1 MINDIGKRLENL
13 LTEINILKDKRKEI
27 DGKIKIKEQE
37 LENCCRELLS
47 LQQELTSPHQP
58 RYDVPQIL
66 SKYNTPEWRAKRA
79 AIFNRDNYKC
89 QMCGGTATEVH
100 HINYKDENGNK
111 VGNEIWRSPKS
122 YLVSLCATCHKKF
135 NVTYCYDAIFIP
147 ANPPRLASSERK
159 CKRTDLELVN
169 PSWDEV
175 SEKLRHINLSYDYRQ
190 EKALSLIVLNPES
203 TKTGR
208 ELLGLQSKNGI
219 NELDKYKIIH
229 RYNGGSDV
237 KFLIRDLEDLQ
248 KSFPSV
254 SKNCQF
260 IIKEIK
266 PLIELGK
273 RKPQKGIIHM
283 ALHSKKNGYAI
294 GFFDIEKNDFVRII
308 DMSEI
313 PEYCNTKKKDYNFV
327 SQFYAL
333 KYVSDRC
340 KETGENSYD
349 IPIFPNDPNGDLS
362 YIDTETVL
370 SEVKSRIEDKNIYEL
385 VNKVIGDIDLS
396 NFYLYEERWH
406 NEFWGEIPTEKYR
419 RTSILKLKK
428 ETSLRQYNYW

>member
-1 MINDIGKRLENL
+1 MVNDIEKRIENL
-13 LTEINILKDKRKEI
+13 LTEINILKDKKKEI
-27 DGKIKIKEQE
+27 EEQIKSKEQE
-37 LENCCRELLS
+37 LGNCHKELLS
-47 LQQELTSPHQP
+47 LQQELTRPHQP
-58 RYDVPQIL
+58 RYGVSQIP

-79 AIFNRDNYKC
+79 AILNRDNYKC
-89 QMCGGTATEVH
+89 QMCGESATQIH
-100 HINYKDENGNK
+100 HINYKDENWHK

-135 NVTYCYDAIFIP
+135 KVTYCYDAIFIP

-169 PSWDEV
+169 PSWEEV
-175 SEKLRHINLSYDYRQ
+175 SKKLRHIDLSYDYRQ
-190 EKALSLIVLNPES
+190 EKAMFLIVLNPES
-203 TKTGR
+203 TKIGR

-237 KFLIRDLEDLQ
+237 KFLMRDLEDLQ
-248 KSFPSV
+248 KSFPSTR
-254 SKNCQF
+254 KNCQF
-260 IIKEIK
+260 VIKEIK

-273 RKPQKGIIHM
+273 RNPRKGIIHM
-283 ALHSKKNGYAI
+283 AQKRKKDGCAI
-294 GFFDIEKNDFVRII
+294 GIFDIEKNAFVRIF
-308 DMSEI
+308 DMSNV
-313 PEYCNTKKKDYNFV
+313 PEYRNTPKNGHKFL

-362 YIDTETVL
+362 YVNNETVKA
-370 SEVKSRIEDKNIYEL
+370 EVESRIEDKNICKL
-385 VNKVIGDIDLS
+385 VNEKMKEMDFS
-396 NFYLYEERWH
+396 NFYLYEGRWDK
-406 NEFWGEIPTEKYR
+406 ELWGEIPTAKYR
-419 RTSILKLKK
+419 NKSLLKIKK
-428 ETSLRQYNYW
+428 ENGL

>member
-1 MINDIGKRLENL
+1 MSINMDNYINDKNMQKETL
-13 LTEINILKDKRKEI
+13 LTEINILKNERKEI
-27 DGKIKIKEQE
+27 DEKTKSKEQE
-37 LENCCRELLS
+37 VTC
-47 LQQELTSPHQP
+47 PHQP
-58 RYDVPQIL
+58 RYDVSQIP
-66 SKYNTPEWRAKRA
+66 SKYSTPEWRAKRA
-79 AIFNRDNYKC
+79 AILNRDNYKC
-89 QMCGGTATEVH
+89 QMYGESATQIH
-100 HINYKDENGNK
+100 HINYKDENWHK

-135 NVTYCYDAIFIP
+135 KITYCYDAIFIP

-169 PSWDEV
+169 PSWEEV
-175 SEKLRHINLSYDYRQ
+175 SKKLRHIDLSYDYRQ
-190 EKALSLIVLNPES
+190 EKVMSLIVLNPES

-248 KSFPSV
+248 KSFPSTR
-254 SKNCQF
+254 KNCQF
-260 IIKEIK
+260 VIKEIK
-266 PLIELGK
+266 PVIELGK
-273 RKPQKGIIHM
+273 RNPRKGIIHM
-283 ALHSKKNGYAI
+283 AQKREKDGYAI
-294 GFFDIEKNDFVRII
+294 GIFDIEKNAFVRIF
-308 DMSEI
+308 DMSNV
-313 PEYCNTKKKDYNFV
+313 PGYCNAQNKDYNFL

-349 IPIFPNDPNGDLS
+349 IPIFPNDSSGDLS
-362 YIDTETVL
+362 YINNETVQA
-370 SEVKSRIEDKNIYEL
+370 EVESRIEDKNIYKL
-385 VNKVIGDIDLS
+385 VKEEMRNIDFS

-406 NEFWGEIPTEKYR
+406 KEFGK
-419 RTSILKLKK
+419 RTQ
-428 ETSLRQYNYW
+428 RQNIGAKIF

>member
-1 MINDIGKRLENL
+1 MVNDIEKRIENL
-13 LTEINILKDKRKEI
+13 LTEINILKDKKKEI
-27 DGKIKIKEQE
+27 EEQIKSKEQE
-37 LENCCRELLS
+37 LGNCHKEQLS
-47 LQQELTSPHQP
+47 LQQELTRPHQP
-58 RYDVPQIL
+58 RYDVSQIP

-79 AIFNRDNYKC
+79 AILNRDNYKC
-89 QMCGGTATEVH
+89 QMCGESATQIH
-100 HINYKDENGNK
+100 HINYKDENWHK

-135 NVTYCYDAIFIP
+135 KVTYCYDAIFIP

-169 PSWDEV
+169 PSWEEV
-175 SEKLRHINLSYDYRQ
+175 SKRLRLIDLSYDYRQ
-190 EKALSLIVLNPES
+190 EKAMFLIVLNPES

-248 KSFPSV
+248 KSFPSA

-260 IIKEIK
+260 ITKEIK

-273 RKPQKGIIHM
+273 RKPQNGIIHM

-294 GFFDIEKNDFVRII
+294 GIFDIEQNDFVRII
-308 DMSEI
+308 DMSEV

-362 YIDTETVL
+362 YIDTENVL

-385 VNKVIGDIDLS
+385 VNKVIEDIDLS

-406 NEFWGEIPTEKYR
+406 NEFWGEIPTAKYR
-419 RTSILKLKK
+419 NKSLLKIKK
-428 ETSLRQYNYW
+428 RFTAV

>member
-1 MINDIGKRLENL
+1 
-13 LTEINILKDKRKEI
+13 
-27 DGKIKIKEQE
+27 
-37 LENCCRELLS
+37 
-47 LQQELTSPHQP
+47 
-58 RYDVPQIL
+58 
-66 SKYNTPEWRAKRA
+66 
-79 AIFNRDNYKC
+79 
-89 QMCGGTATEVH
+89 MCGESATQIH
-100 HINYKDENGNK
+100 HINYKDENWHK

-135 NVTYCYDAIFIP
+135 KITYCYDAIFIP

-169 PSWDEV
+169 PSWEEV
-175 SEKLRHINLSYDYRQ
+175 SKKLRHIDLSYDYRQ
-190 EKALSLIVLNPES
+190 EKVMSLIVLNPES

-260 IIKEIK
+260 IIKEIE

-273 RKPQKGIIHM
+273 RKPQKGIIHL
-283 ALHSKKNGYAI
+283 AQKRKRDGYAI
-294 GFFDIEKNDFVRII
+294 GIFDIEKNAFVRIF
-308 DMSEI
+308 DMSNV
-313 PEYCNTKKKDYNFV
+313 PGYCNAQNKDYNFL

-349 IPIFPNDPNGDLS
+349 IPIFPNDSSGDLS
-362 YIDTETVL
+362 YINNETVQA
-370 SEVKSRIEDKNIYEL
+370 EVESRIEDKNIYKL
-385 VNKVIGDIDLS
+385 VKEEMRNIDFS

-406 NEFWGEIPTEKYR
+406 KEFWGENPAAKYR
-419 RTSILKLKK
+419 RKNILKL
-428 ETSLRQYNYW
+428 N

>member
-1 MINDIGKRLENL
+1 MVNDIEKRIENL
-13 LTEINILKDKRKEI
+13 LTEINILKDKKKEI
-27 DGKIKIKEQE
+27 EEQIKSKEQE
-37 LENCCRELLS
+37 LGNCHKEQLS
-47 LQQELTSPHQP
+47 LQQELTRPHQP
-58 RYDVPQIL
+58 RYDVSQIP

-79 AIFNRDNYKC
+79 AILNRDNYKC
-89 QMCGGTATEVH
+89 QMCGESATQIH
-100 HINYKDENGNK
+100 HINYKDENWHK

-135 NVTYCYDAIFIP
+135 KITYCYDAIFIP

-169 PSWDEV
+169 PSWEEV
-175 SEKLRHINLSYDYRQ
+175 SKKLRHIDLSYDYRQ
-190 EKALSLIVLNPES
+190 EKAMFLIVLNPES
-203 TKTGR
+203 TKIGR

-248 KSFPSV
+248 KSFPSTR
-254 SKNCQF
+254 KNCQF
-260 IIKEIK
+260 ITKEIK

-273 RKPQKGIIHM
+273 RKPQNGIIHM

-294 GFFDIEKNDFVRII
+294 GIFDIEQNDFVRII
-308 DMSEI
+308 DMSEV
-313 PEYCNTKKKDYNFV
+313 PKYCNTKKKDYNFV

-362 YIDTETVL
+362 YVNNETVKA
-370 SEVKSRIEDKNIYEL
+370 EVESRIEDKNICKL
-385 VNKVIGDIDLS
+385 VNEKMKEMDFS
-396 NFYLYEERWH
+396 NFYLYEGRWDK
-406 NEFWGEIPTEKYR
+406 ELWGEIPTAKYR
-419 RTSILKLKK
+419 NKSLLKIKK
-428 ETSLRQYNYW
+428 ENGL

>member
-1 MINDIGKRLENL
+1 MVNDIEKRIENL
-13 LTEINILKDKRKEI
+13 LTEINILKDKKKEI
-27 DGKIKIKEQE
+27 EEQIKSKEQE
-37 LENCCRELLS
+37 LGNCHKEQLS
-47 LQQELTSPHQP
+47 LQQELTRPHQP
-58 RYDVPQIL
+58 RYDVSQIP

-79 AIFNRDNYKC
+79 AILNRDNYKC
-89 QMCGGTATEVH
+89 QMCGESATQIH
-100 HINYKDENGNK
+100 HINYKDENWHK

-135 NVTYCYDAIFIP
+135 KITYCYDAIFIP

-169 PSWDEV
+169 PSWEEV
-175 SEKLRHINLSYDYRQ
+175 SKKLRHIELSYDYRQ
-190 EKALSLIVLNPES
+190 EKVMSLIVLNPES

-260 IIKEIK
+260 IIKEIE

-273 RKPQKGIIHM
+273 RKPQKGIIHL
-283 ALHSKKNGYAI
+283 AQKRKRDGYAI
-294 GFFDIEKNDFVRII
+294 GIFDIEKNAFVRIF
-308 DMSEI
+308 DMSNV
-313 PEYCNTKKKDYNFV
+313 PGYCNAQNKDYNFL

-349 IPIFPNDPNGDLS
+349 IPIFPNDSSGDLS
-362 YIDTETVL
+362 YINNETVQA
-370 SEVKSRIEDKNIYEL
+370 EVESRIEDKNIYKL
-385 VNKVIGDIDLS
+385 VKEEMRNIDFS

-406 NEFWGEIPTEKYR
+406 KEFWGENPAAKYR
-419 RTSILKLKK
+419 RKNILKL
-428 ETSLRQYNYW
+428 N

>member
-1 MINDIGKRLENL
+1 MINDIEKRIETL
-13 LTEINILKDKRKEI
+13 LAEINIFKIERKEI
-27 DGKIKIKEQE
+27 DEKIKSKKQE
-37 LENCCRELLS
+37 LENCSRELLS
-47 LQQELTSPHQP
+47 LQQELTCPHQP
-58 RYDVPQIL
+58 KYDMPQIP
-66 SKYNTPEWRAKRA
+66 SKYRTKEWYAKRD
-79 AIFNRDNYKC
+79 AILLRDNHTC
-89 QMCGGTATEVH
+89 QMCGEPATQIH
-100 HINYKDENGNK
+100 HINYKDENWHK

-135 NVTYCYDAIFIP
+135 KVTYCYDAIFIP

-169 PSWDEV
+169 PSWEEV
-175 SEKLRHINLSYDYRQ
+175 SKKLRHIDLSYDYRQ
-190 EKALSLIVLNPES
+190 EKVMSLIVLNPES

-260 IIKEIK
+260 IIKEIE

-273 RKPQKGIIHM
+273 RKPQKGIIHL
-283 ALHSKKNGYAI
+283 AQKRKRDGYAI
-294 GFFDIEKNDFVRII
+294 GIFDIEKNAFVRIF
-308 DMSEI
+308 DMSNV
-313 PEYCNTKKKDYNFV
+313 PGYCNAQNKDYNFL

-340 KETGENSYD
+340 KETGEKSYD
-349 IPIFPNDPNGDLS
+349 IPIFPNDSNGDLS
-362 YIDTETVL
+362 YINNETVKA
-370 SEVKSRIEDKNIYEL
+370 EVESRIEDKNIYKL
-385 VNKVIGDIDLS
+385 VKEEMRNIDFS
-396 NFYLYEERWH
+396 NFYLYEEKWH
-406 NEFWGEIPTEKYR
+406 KEFWGEIPTAKYR
-419 RTSILKLKK
+419 HKSLLKIKK
-428 ETSLRQYNYW
+428 ENGL

>member
-1 MINDIGKRLENL
+1 MIDDIGKRLENL

-58 RYDVPQIL
+58 KNDVPQIL

-159 CKRTDLELVN
+159 CKRTDLELTN
-169 PSWDEV
+169 PNWDDV
-175 SEKLRHINLSYDYRQ
+175 SEELRHIWLDKDYNQ
-190 EKALSLIVLNPES
+190 ENALLLTVLNPES
-203 TKTGR
+203 TNLGR
-208 ELLGLQSKNGI
+208 EVLGLQKKNGI
-219 NELDKYKIIH
+219 NELDKYKLIH
-229 RYNGGSDV
+229 RFRKEDDIRQFGLRLLRLQAKHPSIQKNCMFIIGKIGS
-237 KFLIRDLEDLQ
+237 LLEDC
-248 KSFPSV
+248 KKRPS
-254 SKNCQF
+254 
-260 IIKEIK
+260 
-266 PLIELGK
+266 
-273 RKPQKGIIHM
+273 KGIIHM
-283 ALHSKKNGYAI
+283 VQKNKKKGYAI
-294 GFFDIEKNDFVRII
+294 GIFDIEKNDFVRIF
-308 DMSEI
+308 DMSDV
-313 PEYCNTKKKDYNFV
+313 PEFCNSQNYSYNLL

-349 IPIFPNDPNGDLS
+349 IPIFPDNAYGVLFC
-362 YIDTETVL
+362 IDIETMQD
-370 SEVKSRIEDKNIYEL
+370 EIKYRIENENMYKLISDK
-385 VNKVIGDIDLS
+385 VKDIDFS
-396 NFYLYEERWH
+396 NFYLYERCWNSEV
-406 NEFWGEIPTEKYR
+406 WGEIPTEKYR